1 MSSGYQ
7 QYFKKAQQVAQTNP
21 RAATSRA
28 KGPKINL
35 SEMPSVKQ
43 SLSEKLREKTIEK
56 KRQARRRRKFP
67 WVASL
72 TLMSG
77 LLLAAYGFTEQAKLE
92 KIMKSVEFSLMT
104 VAGAE
109 EGKPDDAKAD
119 AMAKAKPNPVK
130 SDKGE
135 AKGESAA
142 KASSARKE
150 FSEDEINHFEKI
162 NERKLE
168 LDAREAE
175 LSRLESELA
184 AQKEALEKRLAELE
198 STRRQI
204 SSVLQERVQA
214 DDKKVDSLVQV
225 YSSMKPQQAAKIFET
240 MDEDLAIE
248 ILGRMKKKPAAEIL
262 NLVKA
267 EKAQVLSEKYA
278 GYKRK

>member
-1 MSSGYQ
+1 MSSGYE

-21 RAATSRA
+21 RAGASRS

-35 SEMPSVKQ
+35 SEMPSVKK

-56 KRQARRRRKFP
+56 KREARKRRKFP
-67 WVASL
+67 WVASI

-77 LLLAAYGFTEQAKLE
+77 LLVAAYGFSEQAKLE
-92 KIMKSVEFSLMT
+92 KILKSVEFSLMA

-109 EGKPDDAKAD
+109 EAKSDDPKAEAMAKMKPNPAKSEKDDAKAD
-119 AMAKAKPNPVK
+119 TAGKA
-130 SDKGE
+130 
-135 AKGESAA
+135 
-142 KASSARKE
+142 ASTRKE
-150 FSEDEINHFEKI
+150 YSEDEINHFEKI

-204 SSVLQERVQA
+204 SSVLQDRVQA